1 MHGLYIKFEL
11 KLNERKQVQ
20 ISEITCRKKSNKY
33 YVLEG
38 VVHYKAVIFKTLPMS
53 NFGKIILVRGKF
65 KTYLLASTYLIGT
78 NSSLFFFELL
88 VAFVA
93 KVTI

>member
-53 NFGKIILVRGKF
+53 NFGKI
-65 KTYLLASTYLIGT
+65 
-78 NSSLFFFELL
+78 
-88 VAFVA
+88 
-93 KVTI
+93 